1 MDFRVFTSAFLT
13 LFVAEVGDKT
23 QLAVMT
29 LSASTKKPWTVF
41 LGGTLALALL
51 TGLAAFFGETITKAV
66 PEVVLRRVSA
76 SLFVV
81 IGVWIWVK
89 G

>member
-1 MDFRVFTSAFLT
+1 MDFRIFTAAFLT
-13 LFVAEVGDKT
+13 LFVAELGDKT

-29 LSASTKKPWTVF
+29 LSASTKKPGSVF

-51 TGLAAFFGETITKAV
+51 TGLAAFFGEAVTKV
-66 PEVVLRRVSA
+66 VSEIVLRRVSA
-76 SLFVV
+76 SLFVAV
-81 IGVWIWVK
+81 GAWIWFK